1 MKIYLNL
8 LPEERKKQIHRAKRF
23 KLLIGQE
30 ILFLLPLMIFGVML
44 VFVLFLL
51 DMQLDIIVLNNAK
64 QSEQGA
70 YRELDEY
77 EKTIKEFNGEV
88 AAIKDI
94 SDKHLQ
100 WSGYL
105 STVAALIPEGVSI
118 SDMSTKE
125 YQVFLVGEA
134 KSRESMMKF
143 KEALEGSACFESVNV
158 PLSNLVAK
166 EDIEFQ
172 VDVTLKRDCLLTARK

>member
-30 ILFLLPLMIFGVML
+30 ILFLLPLVIFGIML
-44 VFVLFLL
+44 FFVLFLL
-51 DMQLDIIVLNNAK
+51 NMQLDSIILNNTK
-64 QSEQGA
+64 QSEQSI
-70 YRELDEY
+70 YKELDEY
-77 EKTIKEFNGEV
+77 ERVIKEFNGDV

-100 WSGYL
+100 WSKYL
-105 STVAALIPEGVSI
+105 STVASLMPEGVSI

-134 KSRESMMKF
+134 KNRESMMKF

-166 EDIEFQ
+166 ENIEFQ
-172 VDVTLKRDCLLTARK
+172 VDVTLKRDCLLTAQK